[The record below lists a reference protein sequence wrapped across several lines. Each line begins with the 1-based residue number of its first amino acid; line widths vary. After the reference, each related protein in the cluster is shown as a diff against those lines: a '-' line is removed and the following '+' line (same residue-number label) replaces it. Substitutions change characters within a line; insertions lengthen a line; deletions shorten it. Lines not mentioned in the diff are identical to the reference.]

1 MVLGM
6 VVVGGITRLSGSG
19 LSMVDWR
26 PLMGALPPLGE
37 ARWNEVF
44 DLYKTSPQYLEVNSW
59 MQLADFKRIFFWE
72 YLHRI
77 LGRLTG
83 IVAFLPLVFFVAT
96 KKISRRLAWRSFVA
110 VLLGGL
116 QGLVGWYMVKSGL
129 VDRPE
134 VSHLRL
140 AAHLLL
146 AIFISQWVLWIL
158 LDLYYPTNVKGAEQE
173 ALPRSIRAGAVA
185 LLALVALQLL
195 YGAWMAGTR
204 AGMLFPS
211 FPDMNGVY
219 LPAPFFQR
227 GSLWQ
232 NLVHN
237 PHAIHWIHRALG
249 WLLLVGGSGLYLW
262 IRRSHATIE
271 PAWASWAFL
280 LVIGLQFVLGAFAA
294 IHQVPLWLGVAHQ
307 FGAVLLVC
315 STTLLVHR
323 TRG

>member
-1 MVLGM
+1 MVLLM

-26 PLMGALPPLGE
+26 PLMGTIPPLSE
-37 ARWNEVF
+37 ARWNEIF
-44 DLYKTSPQYLEVNSW
+44 DLYKTSPQYREDNSW
-59 MQLADFKRIFFWE
+59 MQLADFKRIFLWE
-72 YLHRI
+72 YLHRV

-83 IVAFLPLVFFVAT
+83 LVAILPLVYFVLA
-96 KKISRRLAWRSFVA
+96 RRIPRWLTWRAVVA
-110 VLLGGL
+110 VLLGGV

-140 AAHLLL
+140 SSHLLL
-146 AIFISQWVLWIL
+146 AVFVSQWVLWML
-158 LDLYYPTNVKGAEQE
+158 LDLYFPGTPARRGE
-173 ALPRSIRAGAVA
+173 ALPGAIRSSAIAM
-185 LLALVALQLL
+185 LALVALQLL
-195 YGAWMAGTR
+195 YGAWMAGTK

-211 FPDMNGVY
+211 FPDMNGAY
-219 LPAPFFQR
+219 SPLPFFQR
-227 GSLWQ
+227 SSLLE

-237 PHAIHWIHRALG
+237 PHAIHWIHRSLG
-249 WLLLVGGSGLYLW
+249 WLLLVCGSGLYWW
-262 IRRSHATIE
+262 IRRIRLTID

-280 LVIGLQFVLGAFAA
+280 LVIWLQFVLGAFAA
-294 IHQVPLWLGVAHQ
+294 IYQVPLWLGVAHQ
-307 FGAVLLVC
+307 FGAVLLIC